1 MDNFILSFS
10 AIFLYLVCSVQLF
23 TLISKARQQPTKK
36 IGALSGVLQKKQIL
50 AIGFA
55 GFILHMLLLY
65 SSIHTAT
72 GINLGLDNIKSL
84 VAALSALFA
93 LIAAWRYPVE
103 VLAIILLP
111 LAVLIM
117 LFNFGG
123 RSYVLLEADS
133 SPALVFHI
141 ITSII
146 AYSLLALAAL
156 QAILLSVQ
164 NRYLRSH
171 QPGGLIKL
179 MPPVRSMEKILFELV
194 LIGFTVLTVSLASG
208 LIFLDN
214 MFAQHVAHKTVLSIL
229 AWLVFLTLL
238 IGHWRLGWRGRTA
251 VRWTLS
257 GFLSLMLAYFGSK
270 FAIEILLT

>member
-1 MDNFILSFS
+1 MENFILSFS
-10 AIFLYLVCSVQLF
+10 AIFLYFTCSALLF
-23 TLISKARQQPTKK
+23 IHINKARQQATKNT
-36 IGALSGVLQKKQIL
+36 IALSKKQIL
-50 AIGFA
+50 GIGFA

-65 SSIHTAT
+65 GSIHTAT
-72 GINLGLDNIKSL
+72 GINLGFDNTKSL

-93 LIAAWRYPVE
+93 LIAVWRYPVE

-111 LAVLIM
+111 LAVIIM
-117 LFNFGG
+117 LFDFGG
-123 RSYVLLEADS
+123 KSYLLVEADS

-141 ITSII
+141 LTSIV

-164 NRYLRSH
+164 NRFLRAH

-179 MPPVRSMEKILFELV
+179 MPPLRNMEAILFEV
-194 LIGFTVLTVSLASG
+194 ILIGFIVLTISLASG
-208 LIFLDN
+208 LVFLDN
-214 MFAQHVAHKTVLSIL
+214 MFAQHLAHKTILSIL

-251 VRWTLS
+251 VRWTLG
-257 GFLSLMLAYFGSK
+257 GFVSLMMAYFGSK
-270 FAIEILLT
+270 FALEILLS